1 MYVLFSILQQL
12 NLAYTYDLLRV
23 LYLQVHFIVAAC
35 ENMISGTGMRPGDVV
50 TASNGKTIEVLSL
63 FCRKITTIQLRRG
76 FVGRFLLLDRC
87 QEWMHI
93 PIFFL
98 MLHTFQIFGWRCIN
112 GCKSSLS
119 DVVSFHL
126 LVPHLKRERKTLQ
139 F

>member
-63 FCRKITTIQLRRG
+63 FCRKITTFQLRRG
-76 FVGRFLLLDRC
+76 FVGRLLLLDRC

-98 MLHTFQIFGWRCIN
+98 MLHTFLIFGWRCIN

-126 LVPHLKRERKTLQ
+126 LVPHQKRERKTLQ